1 MTDFNEV
8 HGWASLSGYKTFK
21 FRLSGENRNVEDRIL
36 NFSALKIIDQQV
48 PANTY
53 VKGLRF
59 NAFAVAHIRV
69 SPMTVVWNRTRLPSQ
84 RRYMFVL
91 VNSGTVQLRG
101 DATTAIAPAGGI
113 GVVFPGS
120 SSAVI
125 EITSDTEM
133 AFFSF
138 DLNEIRPLEL
148 SAAAVGNI
156 RTDSPIFRAAY
167 AYISGIVDSPDD
179 QDVGSSQVLRELTRE
194 VARALVLEASSDAP
208 AMDTVAHAHQ
218 IIERRYRAVAF
229 TPGDIASELGLSRRS
244 LERAC
249 TDQNISLADDLRA
262 RRTRHARLLLTEQ
275 PYLPLREIAF
285 LSGFGSVEV
294 MRRAFWRFYGD
305 SPSAIRKNSAATAKS
320 DTFHNVDQFR
330 VQ

>member
-21 FRLSGENRNVEDRIL
+21 FHLSGENRKVEEKIL
-36 NFSALKIIDQQV
+36 KFSALEIIDQQV

-69 SPMTVVWNRTRLPSQ
+69 SPMTVVWNRKRLSSQ
-84 RRYMFVL
+84 RRHMFVL
-91 VNSGTVQLRG
+91 VNKGTVQLRG
-101 DATTAIAPAGGI
+101 DATTAIAPEGGV
-113 GVVFPGS
+113 GVVFSGS

-138 DLNEIRPLEL
+138 DQNEIRPLAFS
-148 SAAAVGNI
+148 SAEVGNI

-167 AYISGIVDSPDD
+167 AYICGVVDSPDD

-194 VARALVLEASSDAP
+194 VARALALEASSVAP
-208 AMDTVAHAHQ
+208 VMDTVAHARQ
-218 IIERRYRAVAF
+218 VIERRYRAIAF
-229 TPGDIASELGLSRRS
+229 TPGDVADEIGLSRRS

-249 TDQNISLADDLRA
+249 ADQDISLADELRA
-262 RRTRHARLLLTEQ
+262 RRTSHARHLLPER
-275 PYLPLREIAF
+275 PHLPLSEIAS
-285 LSGFGSVEV
+285 LSGFSSVEV
-294 MRRAFWRFYGD
+294 MRRAFWRFYGE
-305 SPSAIRKNSAATAKS
+305 SPSTIRKNPVATAES
-320 DTFHNVDQFR
+320 DALHSAD
-330 VQ
+330 